1 MNSFIYCDRRTI
13 RKEKEKKLDGWEL
26 SLVCL
31 MLIHDM
37 KTKGNASFCWIF
49 SCSSGSMMCPLISF
63 PGEMYFLQRV
73 RIMSLPVSGI
83 ASHLNI

>member
-1 MNSFIYCDRRTI
+1 MTSFIFCDRRAI

-31 MLIHDM
+31 MLIHGM

-49 SCSSGSMMCPLISF
+49 GSSSGSMMCPLISF

>member
-1 MNSFIYCDRRTI
+1 MTSFIFCDRRAI

-26 SLVCL
+26 SL
-31 MLIHDM
+31 MLIRGM

-49 SCSSGSMMCPLISF
+49 SSSSGSMMCPLISF